1 MLVLRYRLAIAGG
14 IAATAIAL
22 PVAALA
28 SSPSSPPAK
37 PTPPAATA
45 PAAPP
50 VSKSPPQDNPAP
62 PPGAVAS
69 KEAAA
74 AQQAASPQEV
84 PAPVQAF
91 AARLGV
97 GTDAAGPAFKEV
109 AQLAG
114 QNGGLNTGSPAFTA
128 IARQLGVSPASLAA
142 AWDAVSGQL
151 AHG

>member
-1 MLVLRYRLAIAGG
+1 MLVLRHRLVIAGS
-14 IAATAIAL
+14 IAAAAIAL

-28 SSPSSPPAK
+28 SGPSSPPAK
-37 PTPPAATA
+37 PGPTATAAPAVTKSAPPA
-45 PAAPP
+45 
-50 VSKSPPQDNPAP
+50 NPAPP

-114 QNGGLNTGSPAFTA
+114 QNGGLNTSSPAFTA

-151 AHG
+151 AHS